1 MLDFLDI
8 LNKLNAVKSPTGCEG
23 DITSVIE
30 TLASPYADEIS
41 RDALG
46 NLIVHK
52 KGRGAKLMLSAHI
65 DTIGMIATHYDENGF
80 IRFGALGGLTL
91 SDIHNIPVVFTNGVH
106 GVVSY
111 DTKVELK
118 DRKIHHFY
126 IDVGAESAEEA
137 KRLVPLGT
145 CAVFCGDIRRLGE
158 HKVCAPYLDNRAGA
172 ALLLMALSSVKNC
185 EYDLYF
191 AFTAQEEVG
200 LRGARVAAH
209 SIEPQFALNLD
220 VTDSGDLPE
229 SDIKMDVKLGLG
241 GAIKIMDRSVLCHPK
256 MISTLQELAEKKGI
270 SYQNEIMADG
280 GTDAGEI
287 HLSHGGVMCGG
298 ISIPT
303 RYIHSPCEVIDLR
316 DVLSASTLLNEAL
329 ENNIFF

>member
-8 LNKLNAVKSPTGCEG
+8 LNKLSAAKSPTGCEG
-23 DITSVIE
+23 DVAAIIE
-30 TLASPYADEIS
+30 ELATPYADEIS

-52 KGRGAKLMLSAHI
+52 KGDGARLMLSAHM

-91 SDIHNIPVVFTNGVH
+91 FDIHNIPVVFTNGVH

-111 DTKVELK
+111 DTKVDLK
-118 DRKIHHFY
+118 DRKIQHFY
-126 IDVGAESAEEA
+126 IDIGADSAEEA
-137 KRLVPLGT
+137 RSLVPLGT
-145 CAVFCGDIRRLGE
+145 CAVFCGEPTRLGE
-158 HKVCAPYLDNRAGA
+158 HKIASPYLDNRAGV
-172 ALLLMALSSVKNC
+172 ALLLMSLSGIKNC
-185 EYDLYF
+185 DYDLYYV
-191 AFTAQEEVG
+191 FTAQEEVG

-209 SIEPQFALNLD
+209 SIEPQFAINLD

-229 SDIKMDVKLGLG
+229 SDIKMDVKLGG
-241 GAIKIMDRSVLCHPK
+241 GAAVKIMDRSVLCHPK
-256 MISTLQELAEKKGI
+256 MISALQELAVKENI
-270 SYQNEIMADG
+270 AIQNEIMVDG

-287 HLSHGGVMCGG
+287 HLSRGGVMCGG

-316 DVLSASTLLNEAL
+316 DIESATQLLNKAL